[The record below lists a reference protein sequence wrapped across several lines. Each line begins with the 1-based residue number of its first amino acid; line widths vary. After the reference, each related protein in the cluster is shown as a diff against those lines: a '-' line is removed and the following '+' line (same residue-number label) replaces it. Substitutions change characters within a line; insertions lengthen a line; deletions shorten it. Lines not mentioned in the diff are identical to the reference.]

1 MVLSSANSVTHP
13 YKSKD
18 KLAGTIVTI
27 QIFKKEETVTKLLEF
42 SQPAHGCTTL
52 MMPTVTAMR
61 QRDRRDSL
69 ARLLRDSR
77 ARGDRDYRAGL
88 NSGWGRGTGVIR
100 SWLSRHHSISTD
112 LFSAVLIVWALVDFH
127 VQKREDLIL
136 HD

>member
-27 QIFKKEETVTKLLEF
+27 QIFKKKETVTKLLEF

-112 LFSAVLIVWALVDFH
+112 
-127 VQKREDLIL
+127 
-136 HD
+136 